1 MASVK
6 RKLNDTLDD
15 LEEEKLKRFK
25 SYLREDGPIPVSVL
39 EKADATDTVDQML
52 DRFGPERAV
61 KITLDILK
69 KMNQNHLA
77 EQLENKHT
85 KATQINTDAQRQ
97 KRNGEKQVHYT
108 PVQMR
113 DAPTGVN
120 VDIKAETG
128 ASVNAPVLTANTF
141 NGPVTIYGSNAAGN

>member
-15 LEEEKLKRFK
+15 LKEDDLKRFK

-39 EKADATDTVDQML
+39 EKADVTDTVDQML
-52 DRFGPERAV
+52 HCFGPERAV

-77 EQLENKHT
+77 E
-85 KATQINTDAQRQ
+85 
-97 KRNGEKQVHYT
+97 
-108 PVQMR
+108 
-113 DAPTGVN
+113 
-120 VDIKAETG
+120 
-128 ASVNAPVLTANTF
+128 
-141 NGPVTIYGSNAAGN
+141 

>member
-1 MASVK
+1 MTSGK
-6 RKLNDTLDD
+6 RKLCDTLDD
-15 LEEEKLKRFK
+15 LEKKELKRFK

-85 KATQINTDAQRQ
+85 KVKIISCAQTEVR
-97 KRNGEKQVHYT
+97 
-108 PVQMR
+108 
-113 DAPTGVN
+113 
-120 VDIKAETG
+120 VDLKTG
-128 ASVNAPVLTANTF
+128 AKKTVFSEFVERFVEEIVDKECFGDMKVKLSMIF
-141 NGPVTIYGSNAAGN
+141 EFGVKVTKG

>member
-6 RKLNDTLDD
+6 RKLYDTLDD

-25 SYLREDGPIPVSVL
+25 SYLREDGNIKVSVL

-77 EQLENKHT
+77 KQLENSK
-85 KATQINTDAQRQ
+85 KV
-97 KRNGEKQVHYT
+97 K
-108 PVQMR
+108 
-113 DAPTGVN
+113 
-120 VDIKAETG
+120 
-128 ASVNAPVLTANTF
+128 
-141 NGPVTIYGSNAAGN
+141 TISCA